1 MSVILTVTVH
11 FVFLYIWYQEHSRI
25 VDSIG
30 VHCSYGGGSGTTP
43 YLRRGQLSDL
53 CKTTEKFWGRGD

>member
-11 FVFLYIWYQEHSRI
+11 FVLFAHTWYQEHSRM

-30 VHCSYGGGSGTTP
+30 VHCSCEGATP
-43 YLRRGQLSDL
+43 YSSRGQLSDL
-53 CKTTEKFWGRGD
+53 CKTTEKFWGRGGG